1 LFRQR
6 LRLGFRVVGDQRFLS
21 HLDTMR
27 LWERA
32 LRRAGLPLRMS
43 EGFNPRPRI
52 SLPEPRS
59 VGVASDAEILEF
71 ELADWVSPDAIL
83 AGLSRQVP
91 EGIRI
96 ASLDLVRPSDKARPA
111 AVVYVAD
118 SSSPA
123 EAAGGLQRAGPPAPP
138 LRAVWPADLADRI
151 ARLLAADRLAVV
163 RHRPTGDKP
172 LDARPFIESLELQGT
187 GSREPG
193 TGRSEPQPSEPGSR
207 TPNPAVQVI
216 RMVLRTGPKG
226 TVRPD
231 EILRL
236 LGLDAEAVARANIR
250 RTEIR
255 LG

>member
-1 LFRQR
+1 
-6 LRLGFRVVGDQRFLS
+6 
-21 HLDTMR
+21 
-27 LWERA
+27 
-32 LRRAGLPLRMS
+32 MS

-52 SLPEPRS
+52 SLSEPRS

-71 ELADWVSPDAIL
+71 ELADWVNPDAIL
-83 AGLSRQVP
+83 AGLGRQVP

-96 ASLDLVRPSDKARPA
+96 TNLDLVRPTDKARPV

-118 SSSPA
+118 
-123 EAAGGLQRAGPPAPP
+123 PPAP
-138 LRAVWPADLADRI
+138 PADLADRI
-151 ARLLAADRLAVV
+151 ARLLAADRLPVV

-172 LDARPFIESLELQGT
+172 LDARPFIESVEMDGP
-187 GSREPG
+187 R
-193 TGRSEPQPSEPGSR
+193 
-207 TPNPAVQVI
+207 V

-236 LGLDAEAVARANIR
+236 LGFDAEAIARADIR

>member
-1 LFRQR
+1 MFRQR
-6 LRLGFRVVGDQRFLS
+6 LRLWFRVVGDLRFLS
-21 HLDTMR
+21 HHDTMR

-43 EGFNPRPRI
+43 EGFNPRPRM

-83 AGLSRQVP
+83 AGLGRQVP

-96 ASLDLVRPSDKARPA
+96 TSLDLVRPTDKARPE

-118 SSSPA
+118 PPSP
-123 EAAGGLQRAGPPAPP
+123 
-138 LRAVWPADLADRI
+138 PADLADRI
-151 ARLLAADRLAVV
+151 ARLLAADRLPIV

-172 LDARPFIESLELQGT
+172 LDARLFIESVEMDGPFGEAQDRPFGDAQD
-187 GSREPG
+187 RP
-193 TGRSEPQPSEPGSR
+193 R
-207 TPNPAVQVI
+207 V

-231 EILRL
+231 EVLRL
-236 LGLDAEAVARANIR
+236 LGFDAEAIARADIR
-250 RTEIR
+250 RSEIR

>member
-6 LRLGFRVVGDQRFLS
+6 LRLWFRVVGDQRFLS
-21 HLDTMR
+21 HHDTMR

-43 EGFNPRPRI
+43 EGFNPRPRM

-96 ASLDLVRPSDKARPA
+96 TSLDLVRPTDKARPA
-111 AVVYVAD
+111 AVVYTAD
-118 SSSPA
+118 
-123 EAAGGLQRAGPPAPP
+123 PPAPP
-138 LRAVWPADLADRI
+138 LRAVWPADMADRI
-151 ARLLAADRLAVV
+151 ARLLAADRLPVV

-172 LDARPFIESLELQGT
+172 LDARPFIESLELEGT

-193 TGRSEPQPSEPGSR
+193 TGRSEPKPSDPGSR
-207 TPNPAVQVI
+207 TPNPVVQVI
-216 RMVLRTGPKG
+216 RMVLMTGPKG

-236 LGLDAEAVARANIR
+236 LGLDAEAVARADIR